1 MRRHLSLL
9 TVAVLGGVLAL
20 AASVWAQGQSPQ
32 VPVKSKHGFQGY
44 WMGVDPVDGGDARRS
59 LLQEDDGSFAL
70 AARDTVL
77 TLCGGTDRGFASF
90 DDGELIGRDV
100 LQSNTLTIQCF
111 NNGASV
117 LLHVRYE
124 LIDKDLMLEHTT
136 QPDGS
141 PVSTIVFHRVSLDR

>member
-1 MRRHLSLL
+1 L
-9 TVAVLGGVLAL
+9 TESSIGTQFSEVRTIDHREVQAC
-20 AASVWAQGQSPQ
+20 
-32 VPVKSKHGFQGY
+32 
-44 WMGVDPVDGGDARRS
+44 DAIS
-59 LLQEDDGSFAL
+59 SF
-70 AARDTVL
+70 
-77 TLCGGTDRGFASF
+77 RGFASF

-141 PVSTIVFHRVSLDR
+141 PVHDRFSQGQPGQMTS

>member
-1 MRRHLSLL
+1 MRSEMGL
-9 TVAVLGGVLAL
+9 TVVATLGVFL
-20 AASVWAQGQSPQ
+20 AAQAWAQSTSAQPA
-32 VPVKSKHGFQGY
+32 KAKHGFQGY

-59 LLQEDDGSFAL
+59 LMQLANGRFAL

-90 DDGELIGRDV
+90 QDGELIERNV
-100 LQSNTLTIQCF
+100 MQSDSLTIECF

-124 LIDKDLMLEHTT
+124 LLGKDLMVEHTT
-136 QPDGS
+136 QPDGRL
-141 PVSTIVFHRVSLDR
+141 VSDIVFHRVSQD